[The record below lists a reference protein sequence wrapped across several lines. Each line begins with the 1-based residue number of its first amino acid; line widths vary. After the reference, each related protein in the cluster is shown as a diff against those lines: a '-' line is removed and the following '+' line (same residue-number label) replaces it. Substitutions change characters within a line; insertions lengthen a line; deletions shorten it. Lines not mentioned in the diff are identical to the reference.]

1 MLHGPAG
8 GPGSLLAPVF
18 RANGLDLPKP
28 MILSESFFSTI
39 GLLENSDALCLLP
52 QRLIQHLSKT
62 GRFMALKLK
71 EPMPDWGVS
80 LTTRVSTPL
89 TPVAQKLVQIF
100 RRTPPIE
107 SDCI

>member
-1 MLHGPAG
+1 
-8 GPGSLLAPVF
+8 
-18 RANGLDLPKP
+18 
-28 MILSESFFSTI
+28 
-39 GLLENSDALCLLP
+39 
-52 QRLIQHLSKT
+52 
-62 GRFMALKLK
+62 MALKLK